1 VKPRV
6 LFIDHAGVL
15 GGAELYLQDLA
26 RHFRDTS
33 SVVLFEDGA
42 FRESLDAE
50 GLRVQVLAA
59 SRGMQTVARQGG
71 ALQSLRAVPGLVNL
85 VRRVARLAGDY
96 DVLFANSQ
104 KALIV
109 TALAGR
115 LARRPVIWNLHDILT
130 ADHFSGL
137 NRMVAVRFGNALTD
151 RVIVNSRAT
160 RAAFVDSGGA
170 EAKTHIVYNGLDP
183 SRFQAVPAG
192 EAAALR
198 TALGIDGVTTVGL
211 FSRLAP
217 WKGQHIL
224 LEALSTLPGVHALL
238 VGGALFGSEET
249 YEAELHAL
257 AERLGIRER
266 VHFLG
271 FRHDIPQLMKAV
283 DIVVHTSVSPEP
295 FGRVIVEGMLAGKP
309 VVAARA
315 GGAREIIEDEVTGL
329 LVPPGAPA
337 GLAAALSKLCADAD
351 LARALA
357 ASGERAALANFSIEH
372 VLEQLERHVLE
383 VAAG

>member
-71 ALQSLRAVPGLVNL
+71 ALQSLRAIPGLVNL

-211 FSRLAP
+211 FSATCVL
-217 WKGQHIL
+217 
-224 LEALSTLPGVHALL
+224 
-238 VGGALFGSEET
+238 
-249 YEAELHAL
+249 AELTVGSTCATC
-257 AERLGIRER
+257 
-266 VHFLG
+266 V
-271 FRHDIPQLMKAV
+271 
-283 DIVVHTSVSPEP
+283 
-295 FGRVIVEGMLAGKP
+295 
-309 VVAARA
+309 
-315 GGAREIIEDEVTGL
+315 
-329 LVPPGAPA
+329 
-337 GLAAALSKLCADAD
+337 LAALT
-351 LARALA
+351 
-357 ASGERAALANFSIEH
+357 
-372 VLEQLERHVLE
+372 
-383 VAAG
+383 